1 MSDSQKSI
9 SKNTA
14 RGVFIAI
21 IVLFIFRYIKGL
33 WQFSFDLEMFDFYN
47 FLFLAYVLIIGTV
60 FFNSLSLWAIFKNKL
75 WWFKTFFIALFLQ
88 LVDSLFSLFL
98 LMKNPNVLI
107 SIFMQSPRGDLEVAE
122 FMAQFLTQ
130 NYLYLYVFLTFI
142 FFVILFV
149 ITYKKRKVVVYK

>member
-9 SKNTA
+9 SKNIS

-33 WQFSFDLEMFDFYN
+33 WQFSIDLEIFNFYN
-47 FLFLAYVLIIGTV
+47 LSLLAYVLIIGSV
-60 FFNSLSLWAIFKNKL
+60 LFNSLSLWAIFKNKL

-88 LVDSLFSLFL
+88 LVDSLLLLFL
-98 LMKNPNVLI
+98 LIKNPDILI
-107 SIFMQSPRGDLEVAE
+107 GLFMQSPRGDLEVAE

-130 NYLYLYVFLTFI
+130 NHLYLYVFL
-142 FFVILFV
+142 IL
-149 ITYKKRKVVVYK
+149 